1 MDMAAEAPSETALA
15 RMHDALARY
24 VARGE
29 VPGLV
34 AVVGRGGGTHVEV
47 IGTMRIGSA
56 DPIRRDTIFR
66 ISSMSKPIIAAAAM
80 SLVDDGTLR
89 VEDRVDRL
97 LPELANRRVLARIDV
112 PLNDTIPAKRPI
124 TVHDLLTFT
133 LGFGDLFADPAQ
145 VPILKAANEL
155 KIGMGPPEPGVTPPP
170 DEWIRRLGSLP
181 LMYQPGERWMYNTG
195 ADILSVLLARV
206 SGKPLDTLLRERLFE
221 PLGMRDTAF
230 HVPPE
235 KMSRFG
241 PAYWTNY
248 VTGQDGL
255 YDEAG
260 GGQWSRPPAFPSGA
274 GGLVSTAD
282 DYLAF
287 ARMLMNR
294 GRHGTTRILSERS
307 VTAMTKDQLTKEQ
320 KRDELIEG
328 YWKNHGWGYGMGVL
342 TGADDLSSVPGRYGW
357 DGGMGTSWYNDPE
370 ADLVTI
376 LMTNRMWKSPNPPE
390 VFRDFWKYAY
400 AAIRD

>member
-1 MDMAAEAPSETALA
+1 MAKGLSHPALT
-15 RMHDALARY
+15 RMHDALAHR

-29 VPGLV
+29 LPGLV
-34 AVVGRGGGTHVEV
+34 ALVGRGGDTHVEA
-47 IGTMRIGSA
+47 IGTMRVGSA

-66 ISSMSKPIIAAAAM
+66 ISSMSKPIIAATAM

-89 VEDRVDRL
+89 LEDRVDRL
-97 LPELANRRVLARIDV
+97 LPELANRRVLTRIDA
-112 PLNDTIPAKRPI
+112 PLDDTVPAKRPI
-124 TVHDLLTFT
+124 TIRDLLTFT
-133 LGFGDLFADPAQ
+133 PGFGGLFADPAR

-181 LMYQPGERWMYNTG
+181 LMYQPGDRWMYNTG
-195 ADILSVLLARV
+195 ADVLSVLLARA
-206 SGKPLDTLLRERLFE
+206 SGKPLETLLRDRLFE
-221 PLGMRDTAF
+221 PLGMKDTAF
-230 HVPPE
+230 HVAPE

-241 PAYWTNY
+241 PTYWTDY
-248 VTGQDGL
+248 KTGRDEV
-255 YDEAG
+255 YDEAV

-328 YWKNHGWGYGMGVL
+328 YWKNHGWGYGMCVL
-342 TGADDLSSVPGRYGW
+342 TGADELSGVPGRYGW

-370 ADLVTI
+370 TGLVTI

-390 VFRDFWKYAY
+390 VFRDFWTHAY